1 MLLSHTQFIENR
13 VYDDEDYEEEASKS
27 KGADSNIN
35 KKNESDKK
43 DPEAIFVQNVS
54 LALRNSFNFVEDAF
68 HQVEVRTTSLSI
80 QSLFKC
86 FRI

>member
-13 VYDDEDYEEEASKS
+13 VYDDEDDEEEASRS
-27 KGADSNIN
+27 KGAESDININ
-35 KKNESDKK
+35 NENNKK

-68 HQVEVRTTSLSI
+68 HQVEVRKIS
-80 QSLFKC
+80 F
-86 FRI
+86 